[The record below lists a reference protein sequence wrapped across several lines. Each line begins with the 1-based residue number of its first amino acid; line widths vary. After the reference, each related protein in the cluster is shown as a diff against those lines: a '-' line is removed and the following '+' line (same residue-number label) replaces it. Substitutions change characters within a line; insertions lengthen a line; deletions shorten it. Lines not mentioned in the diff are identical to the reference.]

1 MPQDYWSRILAP
13 RLNRRR
19 AVSGGIGITTAA
31 VFLAA
36 CGGGGDKGKPE
47 NVSGVVTVPKDTTK
61 SAKRG
66 GTLPLRRSADVTH
79 FDPFV
84 PLGNAGVPTSMVFSR
99 LIRLKPGLNQPP
111 GTEYLG
117 DLVDSWE
124 LSPDKLQITFKL
136 RANASWHNV
145 APVNGRKVD
154 ADDIVAS
161 WKRFESRAVNAANFS
176 GVKNPSAPIESMR
189 AVDMRTVAAKL
200 TQPVSSLLGLLATS
214 AAGMFFLPR
223 DADGG
228 YDARQTAI
236 GSGPW
241 MVEEYFA
248 SSRVAYKRHDG
259 HHEVDRVFIDKA
271 TEFVLPEYAAMLAQL
286 KAGKI
291 FAGPQDVRQ
300 EDIVPLKNEVPAL
313 NVYVQ
318 DPVPPYGCFKF
329 GWNPALGAKTPFR
342 DKRLRQA
349 FALSIDRDTYIDAIY
364 NVDKLQKDGFPIKGY
379 LDTAVQ
385 PDTGGPYWLDPRSK
399 DFGPN
404 AKYFQYDVAEAK
416 KLVAAAGF
424 ASGFDVNG
432 VYGNFGRDVWTRTV
446 PIIQEFLNQAGIRA
460 KIETLP
466 YGASEFQSKYYLPQG
481 DYEGFVVNPRQAAG
495 IFDPVEVAFIEFTPS
510 SAPAY
515 TGFFSENSSYLKG
528 DPEYTSLL
536 QKARQEFD
544 EKKRIALIH
553 DFQRLEAAN
562 QYRPVF
568 PGSADSLGINWPA
581 LQNYNLY
588 HGDLPWVG
596 LWLDQTLPPLKSV

>member
-1 MPQDYWSRILAP
+1 MDRGYWLSFSAH
-13 RLNRRR
+13 RLGRRR
-19 AVSGGIGITTAA
+19 ALAGGATLASVA

-36 CGGGGDKGKPE
+36 CGGGDDKPKE
-47 NVSGVVTVPKDTTK
+47 NISSLVTIPKDTTK
-61 SAKRG
+61 SAKKG
-66 GTLPLRRSADVTH
+66 GTLSLRRSADVTH
-79 FDPFV
+79 FDPFI

-99 LIRLKPGLNQPP
+99 LIRLKPGLLQPP
-111 GTEYLG
+111 GTEYVG
-117 DLVDSWE
+117 DLLDSWE
-124 LSPDKLQITFKL
+124 FSPDKMQVTFKL
-136 RANASWHNV
+136 RQNASWHNV
-145 APVNGRKVD
+145 PPLNGRRVD

-161 WKRFESRAVNAANFS
+161 WTRFESRAVNAANFS
-176 GVKNPSAPIESMR
+176 GVKNPNAPIESMR
-189 AVDMRTVAAKL
+189 AVDTRTVSAKL

-214 AAGMFFLPR
+214 AAGMFFVPR
-223 DADGG
+223 EADGG
-228 YDARQTAI
+228 YDVRQKAI

-248 SSRVAYKRHDG
+248 SSRVAYKRHEG
-259 HHEVDRVFIDKA
+259 HHEADRVFIDKA

-300 EDIVPLKNEVPAL
+300 EDVVPMKNEVQAL
-313 NVYVQ
+313 NLYVL

-349 FALSIDRDTYIDAIY
+349 FALSIDRGTYIDAIY
-364 NVDKLQKDGFPIKGY
+364 NVDKLQKEGFPIKGY

-416 KLVAAAGF
+416 KLVTAAGF

-446 PIIQEFLNQAGIRA
+446 PIVQEFLNQVGIRA
-460 KIETLP
+460 KIDTLP
-466 YGASEFQSKYYLPQG
+466 YGQSEFQSKYYLPQG

-495 IFDPVEVAFIEFTPS
+495 IFDPVEVAYIEFTPS
-510 SAPAY
+510 AAPAY
-515 TGFFSENSSYLKG
+515 TGFFSDNSSYLKG
-528 DPEYTSLL
+528 DPEVTSLL

-544 EKKRIALIH
+544 EKRRLSLMH

-568 PGSADSLGINWPA
+568 PGSADSTGVNWPA

-596 LWLDQTLPPLKSV
+596 LWLDQNQAPLKAS